1 MRKTINRKDKPT
13 LLGILAEATKQRQRL
28 TALLAQGDVN
38 EEQFK
43 LACDTLAKC
52 VIAQAAVNSLE
63 VMK

>member
-1 MRKTINRKDKPT
+1 MRKTINHKDKPQ
-13 LLGILAEATKQRQRL
+13 LSAILAEATKQRARL
-28 TALLAQGDVN
+28 VALLESGEVN

>member
-1 MRKTINRKDKPT
+1 MRKTIKHSDKPQ
-13 LLGILAEATKQRQRL
+13 LSAILAEATKQRQRL
-28 TALLAQGDVN
+28 TEFLAKGDLN

>member
-1 MRKTINRKDKPT
+1 MRKTIKASDKPK
-13 LLGILAEATKQRQRL
+13 LLEVLAEATKQRQRL
-28 TALLAQGDVN
+28 TALLVQGDVN

>member
-1 MRKTINRKDKPT
+1 MRKTIKHSDKPT
-13 LLGILAEATKQRQRL
+13 LLGILAEATKQRKKL
-28 TALLAQGDVN
+28 VALLESGEVN